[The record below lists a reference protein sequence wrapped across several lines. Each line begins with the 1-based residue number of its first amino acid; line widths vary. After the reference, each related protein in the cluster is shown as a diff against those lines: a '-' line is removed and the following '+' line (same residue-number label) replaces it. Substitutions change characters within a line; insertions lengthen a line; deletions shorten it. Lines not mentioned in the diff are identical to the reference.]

1 MARYS
6 LRLFS
11 MAFAAFIAAVSYVSH
26 AIAEVSSHIARAA
39 FDLYQPTA
47 RETLELD
54 SLVAPVAVIPAMRS
68 RFRAFID
75 RLRTHAD
82 YSAGHFDPGRMAA

>member
-1 MARYS
+1 MARYA

-11 MAFAAFIAAVSYVSH
+11 IAFAACIAAVSYVGE
-26 AIAEVSSHIARAA
+26 AITDALTSLTRIA
-39 FDLYQPTA
+39 FNLYQPSA

-54 SLVAPVAVIPAMRS
+54 RLVRPVAVLPKARS
-68 RFRAFID
+68 RFLAFVD

>member
-11 MAFAAFIAAVSYVSH
+11 IAFAAIATAFAYVGEALSIAISSLARSAV
-26 AIAEVSSHIARAA
+26 A
-39 FDLYQPTA
+39 LYQPTA

-54 SLVAPVAVIPAMRS
+54 RLVAPVTVLPALRS

-82 YSAGHFDPGRMAA
+82 FSSGHFDPGRMAA